1 MEQQQNSKN
10 QQGQQ
15 NKMPP
20 TGNATQ
26 DVAVGATQ
34 GMPKT
39 FQNEKSTQSPS
50 QQSSQGQSQFGKAGQ
65 ENEQADKNNS
75 GFPPDLQMN
84 SQMNKQ
90 MNQHDKSTEVSESQ
104 QNPNEQGSSNKGSVN
119 MGQQLSGGQSQQ
131 TPSQNK

>member
-26 DVAVGATQ
+26 DDSMGATQ

-39 FQNEKSTQSPS
+39 FQNEKSTQSS
-50 QQSSQGQSQFGKAGQ
+50 AQGQSQFGQAGQ
-65 ENEQADKNNS
+65 ENEQTDKNNT

-84 SQMNKQ
+84 KQ
-90 MNQHDKSTEVSESQ
+90 VNQHDKSTEVSESQ

-119 MGQQLSGGQSQQ
+119 MGQQRSGEQSQQ